1 MILKIGNN
9 KGLTLIE
16 VIMAVVILAIGT
28 MGVLRAY
35 AGSISTL
42 EIGQF
47 NIEAVI
53 LLKQTL
59 ADVEQ
64 DILEQ
69 EELPKGDQGT
79 VNDFRW
85 EWDISS
91 TSTDDLNKL
100 TVTVSHEYNPRIFVI
115 NTYVV
120 DKKEEEE

>member
-1 MILKIGNN
+1 MILQIGNN

-16 VIMAVVILAIGT
+16 VMMAVVILAIGT
-28 MGVLRAY
+28 MGVLQAY

-42 EIGQF
+42 EIGQL
-47 NIEAVI
+47 NIEAVN
-53 LLKQTL
+53 LLKETL

-64 DILEQ
+64 VILEQ
-69 EELPKGDQGT
+69 EELPISDQGT
-79 VNDFRW
+79 VNDFLW
-85 EWDISS
+85 KWDITS

>member
-1 MILKIGNN
+1 MILQIGNN

-16 VIMAVVILAIGT
+16 VMTAVVILAIGT

-47 NIEAVI
+47 NIDAVN
-53 LLKQTL
+53 LLKETL
-59 ADVEQ
+59 SDVEQ
-64 DILEQ
+64 VILEQ
-69 EELPKGDQGT
+69 EELPISDQGT

-85 EWDISS
+85 EWDITS

>member
-1 MILKIGNN
+1 MILQIGNN

-16 VIMAVVILAIGT
+16 VMTAVVILAIGT
-28 MGVLRAY
+28 MGVLQAY

-42 EIGQF
+42 EIGQL
-47 NIEAVI
+47 NIEAVN
-53 LLKQTL
+53 LLKETL
-59 ADVEQ
+59 ANVEQ
-64 DILEQ
+64 VILEQ
-69 EELPKGDQGT
+69 EELPISDQGT
-79 VNDFRW
+79 VNDFLW
-85 EWDISS
+85 EWDITS